1 MENRNRMLAP
11 WHPNDCMSKLWRHL
25 KSCANYGFY
34 AGETVPD
41 NILQD
46 AALIVINRSC
56 AYNQCYL
63 DFKCEAYQSFA
74 NVKIFF
80 DAAEANRSEVME
92 EAGAHC
98 YGMNAFGDF
107 LYNIYIICSICSI
120 YTIYIL
126 FIIFILYILYIYTIY
141 TINTIYILYTLYIIY
156 IIYIIYTL
164 PITYTDSLE
173 TPTLSMCD
181 LILRPQKQKRRIL
194 VSMNK
199 RVTIIYIIILKT

>member
-1 MENRNRMLAP
+1 MDEALIEHFYGILEDTYVADLWKIMLQQATQATFLDTFESATLKWGKSNHTSRMENRNRMLAP

-41 NILQD
+41 NRLQD

-126 FIIFILYILYIYTIY
+126 FIIFILYIL
-141 TINTIYILYTLYIIY
+141 
-156 IIYIIYTL
+156 
-164 PITYTDSLE
+164 SL
-173 TPTLSMCD
+173 
-181 LILRPQKQKRRIL
+181 
-194 VSMNK
+194 
-199 RVTIIYIIILKT
+199 